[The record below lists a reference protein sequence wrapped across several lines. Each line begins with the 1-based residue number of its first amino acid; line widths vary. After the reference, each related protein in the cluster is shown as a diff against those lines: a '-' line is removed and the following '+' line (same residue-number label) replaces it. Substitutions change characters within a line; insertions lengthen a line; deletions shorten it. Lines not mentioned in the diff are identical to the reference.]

1 MSTMKT
7 SVPVPRRGDNAIEHC
22 HELCGI
28 AGHPLRILSAEND
41 AIERLVRRIQDR
53 IATEDPNDEPGSVIL
68 ELESLRKI
76 SAHYAKKGDLI
87 YPLLK
92 TKYGYRRPSDGLWT
106 ADDEIRNDLKKCL
119 IQARD
124 STQLLH
130 DDRWIEMTSSVL
142 DRILDMAARENKVV
156 FPLCARTFSD
166 EEWRGIAE
174 DLEQYEDCLIPPSPT
189 WLENKSPAQSDSGE
203 GYVFQQNAPVLF
215 PTGQLT
221 AEQVDALLNTIPME
235 LTFIDKDN
243 IHRYFNDGA
252 DKKLFKRPKSSLGRE
267 GFSCHPPK
275 IEPTVRRI
283 IEDFR
288 NGIRDTVEIWNTR
301 DGEPFLIR
309 YMAVRNKEGEYLGTL
324 ECVQKMRIVQQKLSG
339 SKPL

>member
-1 MSTMKT
+1 MSTTKT
-7 SVPVPRRGDNAIEHC
+7 SVPVPRRGDNAIERC

-28 AGHPLRILSAEND
+28 AGHPLQILSAEND
-41 AIERLVRRIQDR
+41 AIEKQVRRLQDR
-53 IATEDPNDEPGSVIL
+53 IATEHSDDDPGSVIP

-92 TKYGYRRPSDGLWT
+92 TKYGYRGPSDGLWT
-106 ADDEIRNDLKKCL
+106 VDDEIRDDLKQCL
-119 IQARD
+119 IQARGN
-124 STQLLH
+124 TQLLH
-130 DDRWIEMTSSVL
+130 DDGWVEMTSGVL

-156 FPLCARTFSD
+156 FPLCARIFSE
-166 EEWRGIAE
+166 EEWRSISA
-174 DLEQYEDCLIPPSPT
+174 DLGQYEDCLIPPSPI
-189 WLENKSPAQSDSGE
+189 WPENKTSAQSGSGE
-203 GYVFQQNAPVLF
+203 ENVFHQKDPVLF

-267 GFSCHPPK
+267 VFSCHPPK
-275 IEPTVRRI
+275 IEPAVRRI

-288 NGIRDTVEIWNTR
+288 NGIRDTVEIWNMR

-309 YMAVRNKEGEYLGTL
+309 YMAVRNKEGQYLGTL
-324 ECVQKMRIVQQKLSG
+324 ECVQKMGIVQQKLSG